1 MLYDKAIAEIK
12 NARENEIACQ
22 TMYVS
27 TSSFVFLNTS
37 LTCNYRPLCW
47 GIIDLRAENI
57 SPCPKHPRAK
67 ELLPQA
73 EVLRLQQIT
82 TELVNK
88 GYQFNSSTSAL
99 LEVLQSSTFSLKK
112 LSKEKRARGIK
123 GVCSLLRINTDKV
136 DIYDK
141 DTQYIGECL
150 DAL

>member
-1 MLYDKAIAEIK
+1 MLYDKAIVEIN
-12 NARENEIACQ
+12 NAREDKMACQ

-27 TSSFVFLNTS
+27 TSSFVFLDPS

-47 GIIDLRAENI
+47 GIIDLRAENV

-82 TELVNK
+82 TEFVNK
-88 GYQFNSSTSAL
+88 GSQLSSSTLAL
-99 LEVLQSSTFSLKK
+99 LKVLQSSTFSLKK
-112 LSKEKRARGIK
+112 FCKEKRARGIQ